1 MTQKK
6 ISTAQIATSTL
17 PTLLLALLLSLA
29 LSGCDSSGP
38 ARSDSYYRLDLSST
52 TPAKARHRYP
62 GTVLVSKLDGRGFAG
77 DRAMI
82 FRDAGKQDQVQRY
95 TYHLWAEAPPLSLQ
109 DLMASYLR
117 EADIAEFVVTPTQRV
132 RADLIISGTLFR
144 IEHHPYDNPPGVVIE
159 LELGVVRADR
169 REPLLLKRY
178 RSTQTAA
185 DEQISSA
192 IPAFNRAVA
201 DIFSQFLTDLDHA
214 IATLDAA
221 AVGR

>member
-1 MTQKK
+1 MK
-6 ISTAQIATSTL
+6 TALPATDQATTL
-17 PTLLLALLLSLA
+17 RLLTLLPILLLTLT
-29 LSGCDSSGP
+29 LSGCGSSGP
-38 ARSDSYYRLDLSST
+38 ARTDSYYRLDLSAS
-52 TPAKARHRYP
+52 PAKASHRFP

-109 DLMASYLR
+109 DLMARYLR
-117 EADIAEFVVTPTQRV
+117 EAEIAEFVVTPTQRV

-144 IEHHPYDNPPGVVIE
+144 IEHHPYDSPPNVTID
-159 LELGVVRADR
+159 LELGIVRADR

-178 RSTQTAA
+178 RSTQTTS

-201 DIFSQFLTDLDHA
+201 DIFAEFLTDLDHA

-221 AVGR
+221 PASR